1 MGIVIDHKARKRE
14 IIQKAIQLFA
24 DEGYDGVTF
33 QKIADR
39 CGIARTTLYKYF
51 KNKREIFNS
60 AIWDV
65 SNILVA
71 IYARILNRDQ
81 PVAIKLKTIMD
92 AVLRLLFK
100 QRVMLTV
107 ILDYVLADQRSG
119 HNLEK
124 NIASHTIA
132 LRRIIQRLIVEGIRK
147 GEFKKCNVRLA
158 TDLIYSQME
167 TAILRLTI
175 SRNADL
181 KQLTLMMQA
190 TIENLKNRKTE
201 NKQ

>member
-14 IIQKAIQLFA
+14 LIQKAIQLFA

-51 KNKREIFNS
+51 KNKRGIFNS

-81 PVAIKLKTIMD
+81 LVATKLKTIMD

-100 QRVMLTV
+100 QKLMLTV
-107 ILDYVLADQRSG
+107 ILDYILADQRSG

-147 GEFKKCNVRLA
+147 GEFKECNVRLA

-175 SRNADL
+175 SRDADL

-190 TIENLKNRKTE
+190 TIENMKNRNPE